1 MSASSVNLP
10 VVQPPLSATGSGTW
24 PGEPGAASEA
34 LLRIDAG
41 FAGADDLLLLGG
53 FAAGMNALLAR
64 SEIVWPQ
71 LRCLAT
77 IHSELIPRFLEW
89 FRPPERVQ
97 PYLIAAFEAVADEDV
112 AAWKKFWGV
121 VVRSQK
127 PPVLA
132 DYFLTLLRTR
142 RRELT
147 TLTGPGRR
155 ILRREAASCLLQ
167 ATPEVGPLLFPGNV
181 GECEEILRDDLLP
194 AKWRAFSLASTLK
207 TSKTRTIPR
216 EVDAAAR
223 TFLTVAPV
231 DVLREYIL
239 RAQHILP
246 DHPELWN
253 AVLDSPLKR
262 DAVTKRIQELGENIS
277 APRKKVLL
285 DSLKPMVSVSVPLLP
300 VFVAPTLPTP
310 TWKFEALLYSGIIVL
325 VFLILGVLLLL

>member
-1 MSASSVNLP
+1 MSASSVKLP
-10 VVQPPLSATGSGTW
+10 VVLLPLTVTASGSW
-24 PGEPGAASEA
+24 PGEPGAANEA

-77 IHSELIPRFLEW
+77 IHGELIPVFRDW
-89 FRPPERVQ
+89 FGPPERVQ
-97 PYLIAAFEAVADEDV
+97 PYLIAAFEAVADEDS
-112 AAWKKFWGV
+112 AGWKKYWRV
-121 VVRSQK
+121 VAQSQK
-127 PPVLA
+127 PSVLA

-155 ILRREAASCLLQ
+155 ILRREAVNCLFQ
-167 ATPEVGPLLFPGNV
+167 ATPEVVPLLFPGNV
-181 GECEEILRDDLLP
+181 GECEEILRDELLP
-194 AKWRAFSLASTLK
+194 AKWRAFSLAATLK

-216 EVDAAAR
+216 AVDAAAR
-223 TFLTVAPV
+223 AFLPVAPA

-239 RAQHILP
+239 RAQHILT

-253 AVLDSPLKR
+253 AVLDSPLNR
-262 DAVTKRIQELGENIS
+262 DTVTLRIQELGESIPG
-277 APRKKVLL
+277 PRKKLLL
-285 DSLKPMVSVSVPLLP
+285 DSLKPISSVSVPLLP
-300 VFVAPTLPTP
+300 GFVEPTPPTP
-310 TWKFEALLYSGIIVL
+310 TWKLEALLYSGIIAF
-325 VFLILGVLLLL
+325 VFLLLGVLLLL